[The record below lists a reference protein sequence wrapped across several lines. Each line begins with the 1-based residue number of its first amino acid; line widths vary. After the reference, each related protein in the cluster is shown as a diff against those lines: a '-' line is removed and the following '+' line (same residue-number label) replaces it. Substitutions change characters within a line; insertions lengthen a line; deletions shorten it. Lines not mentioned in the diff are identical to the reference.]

1 MHRPR
6 KPCKE
11 KTAELTCPSTPC
23 SQCLCNYSK
32 RELFLEKAVELIGRH
47 ALRVDAIQ
55 VLRMLPDDLP
65 LSEISG
71 YLQQVLP
78 SIAHSRMQGQI
89 MSSLERVHNL
99 HLQCSK
105 ATLAQHMASHMSN
118 IRTRK
123 NDAREVNT
131 FSFE

>member
-1 MHRPR
+1 M
-6 KPCKE
+6 
-11 KTAELTCPSTPC
+11 LTLLPPLSAPYPQYSCD
-23 SQCLCNYSK
+23 YSK

-47 ALRVDAIQ
+47 ALRVDAVQ

-105 ATLAQHMASHMSN
+105 ATLAQRMASHMSH
-118 IRTRK
+118 IRTRN
-123 NDAREVNT
+123 NDAREGNT